1 MFENRLNEVWDM
13 SHIWEARLKT
23 EKEEAIDS
31 IAALKSEYQSHL
43 DKFKNSMLSEIT
55 KTFNRFDNDLY
66 PIEEKRV
73 NVIEKDYKYYFANTV
88 PAAIEAQSGEVSR
101 QLKKEY
107 ETFDIEKQKER
118 NREKKFI
125 LRANEHI
132 QNSAQRDLDEAAL
145 LSACFYN
152 LTDDVIEHER
162 RAARMHNRRLDF
174 ICFI

>member
-1 MFENRLNEVWDM
+1 M
-13 SHIWEARLKT
+13 STGWEARLKT
-23 EKEEAIDS
+23 EKDEAVES
-31 IAALKSEYQSHL
+31 IATLKAEYQSHL
-43 DKFKNSMLSEIT
+43 DKFKNNMLSEIT

-66 PIEEKRV
+66 PVEEKRV
-73 NVIEKDYKYYFANTV
+73 NVIEKDYKYYFATTV

-152 LTDDVIEHER
+152 LTDDVVEHER
-162 RAARMHNRRLDF
+162 RAARMHNRR
-174 ICFI
+174 